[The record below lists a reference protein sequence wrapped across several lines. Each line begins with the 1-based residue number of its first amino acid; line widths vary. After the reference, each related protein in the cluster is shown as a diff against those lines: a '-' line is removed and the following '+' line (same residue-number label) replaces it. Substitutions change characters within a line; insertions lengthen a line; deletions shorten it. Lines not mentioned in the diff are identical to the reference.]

1 MNSNLSQ
8 IAYRAESSPYVPR
21 YGFSKITPIGGQAIT
36 IDTSAK
42 EAVFELPSKCVNFS
56 RSYVRFTSTP
66 TTGGAAANMMFNE
79 TMTGINKVQ
88 LSTLGGL
95 YLTDTT
101 ASDHY
106 LQVALKERHVSK
118 VPVYESHTANVVFGS
133 AQNGV
138 IVNDDYLNVDHQGEL
153 NSSQFYSHAG
163 AAGAGPVQER
173 IIPLGDF
180 RDTILAL
187 DKDLPFTEITQLKIT
202 FNPYANWGHRCTAVA
217 DPVTGAAPLAGDIA
231 LTGITLYLAVEQD
244 TAIIQELYG
253 NVNKPEGFNMA
264 IPWTYYFKNSDP
276 AEATSRVV
284 SIKMNRT
291 HGRHLQ
297 KVYHIPYNGGVNGAI
312 LAETLNNRYLHTSTD
327 VSSFITYVDN
337 DRRQPYDVVLA
348 NGDDWALIKDGLKG
362 TQMERRDRYRSNWF
376 IKDVFD
382 GNLGDNET
390 LVADVGLSLD
400 TERKL
405 DLTLNSEAVAHKYY
419 IYSFAVVTRNLLIT
433 PHGIVVV

>member
-1 MNSNLSQ
+1 MSSNLSQ
-8 IAYRAESSPYVPR
+8 IAYRAENSPYVPR
-21 YGFSKITPIGGQAIT
+21 YGFSKITPIGGQALT

-66 TTGGAAANMMFNE
+66 TSAGDAPAANLMFNE
-79 TMTGINKVQ
+79 TMAAINKVQ

-106 LQVALKERHVSK
+106 LQVALKERNVSK
-118 VPVYESHTANVVFGS
+118 IPIYESGTSNVVYGS
-133 AQNGV
+133 IQNN
-138 IVNDDYLNVDHQGEL
+138 ITSNDDYQNAEYVTHPNV
-153 NSSQFYSHAG
+153 SQFYSIATG
-163 AAGAGPVQER
+163 AAPVQER

-202 FNPYANWGHRCTAVA
+202 FNPYANWGHKAANGA
-217 DPVTGAAPLAGDIA
+217 DPTGTPATLTGDIA

-244 TAIIQELYG
+244 LSIIQELYG
-253 NVNKPEGFNMA
+253 NVNKPGGFNMVV
-264 IPWTYYFKNSDP
+264 PWTYYFKNSDP

-291 HGRHLQ
+291 HGRYLQ
-297 KVYHIPYNGGVNGAI
+297 KLYHIPYNGGVNGAI
-312 LAETLNNRYLHTSTD
+312 LPETLNNRYLHTSTHVD
-327 VSSFITYVDN
+327 SFITYVDN

-362 TQMERRDRYRSNWF
+362 TQFDRRDRYRSNWF
-376 IKDVFD
+376 VKDVFD

-400 TERKL
+400 SERKL
-405 DLTLNSEAVAHKYY
+405 DLTLNSEATPHKFY

-433 PHGIVVV
+433 PSGIGIM